1 MRRNGAP
8 TALER
13 LIEPLPDDLKA
24 AVLEA
29 WKNEDIPH
37 DENDSLYRLMLLLTL
52 YARYFEQI
60 PARIADTESRF
71 RRLMD
76 GSTEQFQ
83 RIWNTHVE
91 TLQVIYTRLDKCNG
105 SLQKTEKVLEEKP
118 KSLRLQFE
126 TDLETLLNKT
136 KKTCNDIQTGMSNF
150 WARIK
155 EDQEGVIFH
164 QHMTYFAVGTLA
176 GIFIAVLTYASLHHG

>member
-1 MRRNGAP
+1 MRRNGMP

-13 LIEPLPDDLKA
+13 LIEPLPGDLKA

-37 DENDSLYRLMLLLTL
+37 DENDSLYRLMVLLTL

-76 GSTEQFQ
+76 ASTEQFQ

-91 TLQVIYTRLDKCNG
+91 TLQVIYTRLDKCNN
-105 SLQKTEKVLEEKP
+105 SLKRRRSCWRRSP
-118 KSLRLQFE
+118 K
-126 TDLETLLNKT
+126 
-136 KKTCNDIQTGMSNF
+136 I
-150 WARIK
+150 
-155 EDQEGVIFH
+155 
-164 QHMTYFAVGTLA
+164 
-176 GIFIAVLTYASLHHG
+176 